1 MTMKTLKPFLHLAL
15 AAAVLPACTKD
26 RLEGSGTIVTQDR
39 GLSTFQNVLIQGPVK
54 VNVMYGSQLVRVRT
68 DAVAVNEV
76 ITTVSNNTLV
86 VDIDDDHH
94 YQHISFEVDVT
105 LPVLH
110 RLTHLGVSHGHLS
123 GFQGVDALE
132 VVHQGMGDLT
142 FHGSAGT
149 MHITHDGV
157 GDLHAFGFAV
167 DTCHVAHSG
176 VGRIEVNVQDQLTGS
191 LSGVG
196 SIYYQGSPQVSI
208 LDSGV
213 GQVVQVN

>member
-1 MTMKTLKPFLHLAL
+1 MKTLKPFLHLAL

-39 GLSTFQNVLIQGPVK
+39 GLPAFQNVLIQGPVK
-54 VNVMYGSQLVRVRT
+54 VNVMYGNSQLVRVRT

-132 VVHQGMGDLT
+132 VVHQGVGDLT

-149 MHITHDGV
+149 LHITHDGV

>member
-1 MTMKTLKPFLHLAL
+1 MKTLKPFLHLAL
-15 AAAVLPACTKD
+15 AATILPACQKD
-26 RLEGSGTIVTQDR
+26 KIEGSGTIVTQDR
-39 GLSTFQNVLIQGPVK
+39 SVPTFQNVLIQGPVK
-54 VNVMYGSQLVRVRT
+54 VNVMHGTGQLVRVRT

-76 ITTVSNNTLV
+76 ITTVSNNTLM
-86 VDIDDDHH
+86 VDIDDNHN
-94 YQHISFEVDVT
+94 YQHITFEVDVI

-110 RLTHLGVSHGHLS
+110 RLTHLGVSHGQLS
-123 GFQGVDALE
+123 GFQGVDVLE
-132 VVHQGMGDLT
+132 VVHQGVGDLT

-149 MHITHDGV
+149 LHITHDGV

-176 VGRIEVNVQDQLTGS
+176 VGRIEVTVQDQLTGS

>member
-1 MTMKTLKPFLHLAL
+1 MKTLKPFLHLAL

-54 VNVMYGSQLVRVRT
+54 VNVMHGTGQLVRVRT

-76 ITTVSNNTLV
+76 ITTVNNNTLV
-86 VDIDDDHH
+86 VDIDDGHD
-94 YQHISFEVDVT
+94 YEHITFEVDVT

-110 RLTHLGVSHGHLS
+110 RITHQGVSHSHLS

-132 VVHQGMGDLT
+132 VVHQGVGDLT

-149 MHITHDGV
+149 LHITHDGV
-157 GDLHAFGFAV
+157 GDLNAFGFAV

>member
-1 MTMKTLKPFLHLAL
+1 MKTLKPFLHLAL

-39 GLSTFQNVLIQGPVK
+39 GLPAFQNVLIQGPVK
-54 VNVMYGSQLVRVRT
+54 VNVMHGTGQLVRVRT